1 MMEVK
6 ERLDLKIKHL
16 TELQEVERGN
26 LIFKDQEKNPN
37 YRESFAGRVNSPGL
51 GGCGMKRS
59 DDS

>member
-37 YRESFAGRVNSPGL
+37 YRESFAGRVKSPGL